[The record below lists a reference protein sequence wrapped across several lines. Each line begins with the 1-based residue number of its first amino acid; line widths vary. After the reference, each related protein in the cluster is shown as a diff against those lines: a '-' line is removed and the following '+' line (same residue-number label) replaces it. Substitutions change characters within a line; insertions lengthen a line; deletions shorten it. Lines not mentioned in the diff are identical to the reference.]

1 MASKFFYGLNWN
13 TLLIGKDEGFYIKNV
28 NFVMNNNQTT
38 TEKTLTSKAEHTTE
52 LLIVLGMF
60 CLSFGTN
67 VFLDK
72 VMGVNS
78 PKTGLIIYIIAF
90 IIGQG
95 IIAYMNRVSKR
106 YWQFVFFL
114 SSALL
119 LLTVYKYL

>member
-1 MASKFFYGLNWN
+1 MASKFFHGLNWN

>member
-1 MASKFFYGLNWN
+1 
-13 TLLIGKDEGFYIKNV
+13 
-28 NFVMNNNQTT
+28 MNNNQTT

>member
-1 MASKFFYGLNWN
+1 MASKLFHGLNWN
-13 TLLIGKDEGFYIKNV
+13 TLPIGKDEGFYIKNV